1 MLWYPIL
8 IAGITAYLLGNLN
21 GAVCISALL
30 HDDVR
35 NHGSGNAGMTN
46 FIRNYGSSRA
56 ILVFLIDTGKAA
68 IACLAAGL
76 ILEPY
81 GYSLEGRVLGGVL
94 VMLGH
99 DFPALLGFK
108 GGKGI
113 LTGWFIAFTVDW
125 RVGLFIGVVFF
136 VVYFSTRLVS
146 LASVLSAVAFSVGF
160 GIFHWSNPVV
170 MVGALVMSGLTLF
183 MHRQNIVRLVKG
195 QEKQVHLF
203 RSKKNQE

>member
-1 MLWYPIL
+1 MLCYPIL
-8 IAGITAYLLGNLN
+8 IAGLAAYFLGNLN

-30 HDDVR
+30 NDDVR
-35 NHGSGNAGMTN
+35 KHGSGNAGMTN

-56 ILVFLIDTGKAA
+56 ILVFLIDTLKAA
-68 IACLAAGL
+68 LACLTAGL
-76 ILEPY
+76 ILAPY
-81 GYSLEGRVLGGVL
+81 GYALEGRVLGGVL

-99 DFPALLGFK
+99 DFPLLLGFK

-113 LTGWFIAFTVDW
+113 LTGWFIAFAVDW
-125 RVGLFIGVVFF
+125 RVGLIIGVVFF

-160 GIFHWSNPVV
+160 AIFHWSNPVV
-170 MVGALVMSGLTLF
+170 MVGALIMSCLTLF
-183 MHRQNIVRLVKG
+183 MHRGNIVRLVKG

-203 RSKKNQE
+203 RSSKNK

>member
-8 IAGITAYLLGNLN
+8 IAGLTAYLLGNLN

-76 ILEPY
+76 MLESY
-81 GYSLEGRVLGGVL
+81 GYPLEGKVLGGVL

-113 LTGWFIAFTVDW
+113 LTGWFIAFSIDW
-125 RVGLFIGVVFF
+125 RVGAFIGVVFF

-146 LASVLSAVAFSVGF
+146 LASVLSAVAFFVGF
-160 GIFHWSNPVV
+160 GIFHWGNPVV
-170 MVGALVMSGLTLF
+170 MIGALIMSALTLF

-195 QEKQVHLF
+195 QEKKVHLF
-203 RSKKNQE
+203 RSRKNQ

>member
-8 IAGITAYLLGNLN
+8 VAGIAAYLIGNLN
-21 GAVCISALL
+21 GAVCMSLL
-30 HDDVR
+30 LNDDVR
-35 NHGSGNAGMTN
+35 KHGSGNAGMTN

-76 ILEPY
+76 IMEPY
-81 GYSLEGRVLGGVL
+81 GLALEGRVLGGVL
-94 VMLGH
+94 VMIGH

-125 RVGLFIGVVFF
+125 RVGAFIGVVFF

-160 GIFHWSNPVV
+160 AIFHLNNPIV
-170 MVGALVMSGLTLF
+170 MVCAFFMSALTLF
-183 MHRQNIVRLVKG
+183 QHRMNIVRLIKG
-195 QEKQVHLF
+195 EEKKVHLF
-203 RSKKNQE
+203 RSHKNK

>member
-1 MLWYPIL
+1 MFWFPAL
-8 IAGITAYLLGNLN
+8 IAGLAAYFLGNLN

-30 HDDVR
+30 NDDVR
-35 NHGSGNAGMTN
+35 KHGSGNAGMTN

-56 ILVFLIDTGKAA
+56 ILVFLIDTLKAA
-68 IACLAAGL
+68 LACITAGL

-81 GYSLEGRVLGGVL
+81 GLALEGRVLGGVM

-99 DFPALLGFK
+99 DFPMLLGFK

-113 LTGWFIAFTVDW
+113 LTGWFISFSIDW

-160 GIFHWSNPVV
+160 GIFHWGNPVV
-170 MVGALVMSGLTLF
+170 MAGALIMSCLTLF
-183 MHRQNIVRLVKG
+183 MHRMNIVRLVKG
-195 QEKQVHLF
+195 QEKPVHLF
-203 RSKKNQE
+203 RSHKNQ

>member
-1 MLWYPIL
+1 MFWFPAL
-8 IAGITAYLLGNLN
+8 IAGLAAYFLGNLN

-30 HDDVR
+30 NDDVR
-35 NHGSGNAGMTN
+35 KHGSGNAGMTN

-56 ILVFLIDTGKAA
+56 ILVFLIDTLKAA
-68 IACLAAGL
+68 LACITAGL

-81 GYSLEGRVLGGVL
+81 GLALEGRVLGGVM

-99 DFPALLGFK
+99 DFPMLLGFK

-113 LTGWFIAFTVDW
+113 LTGWFISFSIDW

-136 VVYFSTRLVS
+136 VVYFSSRLVS

-160 GIFHWSNPVV
+160 GIFHWGNPVV
-170 MVGALVMSGLTLF
+170 MAGALIMSCLTLF
-183 MHRQNIVRLVKG
+183 MHRMNIVRLVKG
-195 QEKQVHLF
+195 QEKPVHLF
-203 RSKKNQE
+203 RSHKNQ

>member
-1 MLWYPIL
+1 MVWYPIVISCL
-8 IAGITAYLLGNLN
+8 TAYFLGNLN

-30 HDDVR
+30 NDDVR
-35 NHGSGNAGMTN
+35 KHGSGNAGMTN

-56 ILVFLIDTGKAA
+56 ILVFLIDTCKAA
-68 IACLAAGL
+68 LACQAAGL
-76 ILEPY
+76 LLEPY
-81 GYSLEGRVLGGVL
+81 GYGLEGRVLGGVL

-99 DFPALLGFK
+99 DFPLLLGFK

-113 LTGWFIAFTVDW
+113 LTGWFIAFSVDW
-125 RVGLFIGVVFF
+125 RVGAFIGVVFF

-160 GIFHWSNPVV
+160 AIFHWSNPYV
-170 MVGALVMSGLTLF
+170 MVGALIMSALTLF

-195 QEKQVHLF
+195 QEKPVHLF
-203 RSKKNQE
+203 RSKKNT

>member
-1 MLWYPIL
+1 MLFFPIFV
-8 IAGITAYLLGNLN
+8 AGLTAYLLGNLN
-21 GAVCISALL
+21 GADCISSLL
-30 HDDVR
+30 NDDVR
-35 NHGSGNAGMTN
+35 KHGSGNAGMTN

-81 GYSLEGRVLGGVL
+81 GLSLEGRVIGGVL

-125 RVGLFIGVVFF
+125 RVGVFIAIVFF
-136 VVYFSTRLVS
+136 VVYFSGRLVS

-160 GIFHWSNPVV
+160 AIFHMDNPIV
-170 MVGALVMSGLTLF
+170 MVGAFFMSALTLF
-183 MHRQNIVRLVKG
+183 QHRANIVRLVKG
-195 QEKQVHLF
+195 EEKKVHLF
-203 RSKKNQE
+203 RSHKNK

>member
-1 MLWYPIL
+1 MIWYPIL
-8 IAGITAYLLGNLN
+8 IAGLTAYFLGNLN

-30 HDDVR
+30 NDDVR
-35 NHGSGNAGMTN
+35 KHGSGNAGMTN

-99 DFPALLGFK
+99 DFPLLLGFK

-113 LTGWFIAFTVDW
+113 LSGWFIAFTVDW

-136 VVYFSTRLVS
+136 VVYFSSRLVS

-160 GIFHWSNPVV
+160 AIFHWGNPCVV
-170 MVGALVMSGLTLF
+170 AGGVFMSVLTIF
-183 MHRQNIVRLVKG
+183 QHRGNIVRLVKG
-195 QEKQVHLF
+195 QERKTNLLSKGKKQ
-203 RSKKNQE
+203 